1 MRVQLNWFGGRQVIL
16 AYSSVR
22 VSYGINNQHFLSMIA
37 LHGLT
42 SRNVEVLVHMVLG
55 IASVVATGSRFI
67 DSPELE
73 QRQSI
78 DLNNSIHE
86 NT

>member
-1 MRVQLNWFGGRQVIL
+1 
-16 AYSSVR
+16 
-22 VSYGINNQHFLSMIA
+22 
-37 LHGLT
+37 
-42 SRNVEVLVHMVLG
+42 VLG

-67 DSPELE
+67 HSPELE